1 MDCVAPGVSVSGHI
15 RPLQAVYVTYIK
27 RLNNKNN
34 NNNNND
40 NNDYLKTTNNNYKKD
55 QKVDKKNKNYLKI
68 IIQTDKKL
76 LLKFWLAH
84 FPM

>member
-1 MDCVAPGVSVSGHI
+1 MYI
-15 RPLQAVYVTYIK
+15 LLVYE
-27 RLNNKNN
+27 RELSQ
-34 NNNNND
+34 
-40 NNDYLKTTNNNYKKD
+40 NDYLKTTNNNYKKH
-55 QKVDKKNKNYLKI
+55 QKVNKKNKNYLKI

>member
-34 NNNNND
+34 NNNNNNDDDDD
-40 NNDYLKTTNNNYKKD
+40 NNNNNNNNNNDIYTA
-55 QKVDKKNKNYLKI
+55 I
-68 IIQTDKKL
+68 
-76 LLKFWLAH
+76 
-84 FPM
+84 